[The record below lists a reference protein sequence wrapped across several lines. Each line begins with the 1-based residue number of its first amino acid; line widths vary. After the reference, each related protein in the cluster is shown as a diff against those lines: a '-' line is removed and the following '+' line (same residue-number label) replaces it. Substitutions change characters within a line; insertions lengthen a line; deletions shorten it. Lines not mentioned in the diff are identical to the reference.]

1 MLKQILSVTAV
12 SFAVAISVL
21 AAPVENAATNMPQYG
36 TQSVLQ
42 LALVNTA
49 DTTSSSGSASKQF
62 FDGSVYVTL
71 QKADAVEVLPQKTI
85 IRGLTSAHYDA
96 VSPNGKLLVVG
107 SFTTGNVFIVNTQNN
122 EKMAAINIG
131 GKSVQGV
138 AVTPDNR
145 MALAVDPN
153 AGLVAVIDLK
163 NMKLIQKIK
172 VGRIPHN
179 IAFSADGNR
188 AYVTLQGG
196 TGVAVINMKR
206 LSKTGEIPVPGIF
219 GPHNLDF
226 SGNGKLMWVRDI
238 VGNVA
243 VVDVASR
250 KELAVIPVGHGHAG
264 IDVLPGGKYVV
275 TGAIADDV
283 VDVIDAN
290 TFKVVKR
297 IVVGK
302 GPHGVRASRDGRWIY
317 VDDTVA
323 NDIEVIDA
331 QTLQVVAKIST
342 TGDVPFWV
350 AVPWHV

>member
-1 MLKQILSVTAV
+1 MLKKILSVTAI
-12 SFAVAISVL
+12 SFAVATSAL
-21 AAPVENAATNMPQYG
+21 AAPADDMTAIMPQYG
-36 TQSVLQ
+36 AQPVLR
-42 LALVNTA
+42 LALANTA
-49 DTTSSSGSASKQF
+49 DTTSSNSPATKQF
-62 FDGSVYVTL
+62 FDGPVYVTL

-85 IRGLTSAHYDA
+85 ISGLTSAHYDA

-107 SFTTGNVFIVNTQNN
+107 SFTTGDVFIVNTQNN
-122 EKMAAINIG
+122 EKIATINIG

-153 AGLVAVIDLK
+153 AGLVAVIDLQ
-163 NMKLIQKIK
+163 NMKLIKKIQ
-172 VGRIPHN
+172 VGQIPHN
-179 IAFSADGNR
+179 IAFSANGNL

-196 TGVAVINMKR
+196 TGVAVINMKK
-206 LSKTGEIPVPGIF
+206 LSKTDEIPVPGIF

-226 SGNGKLMWVRDI
+226 SDNGKLMWVRDI

-243 VVDVASR
+243 AVDVASR

-264 IDVLPGGKYVV
+264 INVLPGGKYVV

-283 VDVIDAN
+283 VDVIDAK

-297 IVVGK
+297 VVVGK

-317 VDDTVA
+317 VDDTGA
-323 NDIEVIDA
+323 NNVEVIDA
-331 QTLQVVAKIST
+331 QTLKVVAKIPT
-342 TGDVPFWV
+342 AGGVPFWV